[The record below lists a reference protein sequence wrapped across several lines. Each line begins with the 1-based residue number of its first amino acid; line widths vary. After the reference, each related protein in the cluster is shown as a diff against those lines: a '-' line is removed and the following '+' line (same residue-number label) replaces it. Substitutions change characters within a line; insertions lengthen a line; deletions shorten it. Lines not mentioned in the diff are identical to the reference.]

1 MKNVRFG
8 CKGKGNGRLAT
19 RHLLRKSRGNGLA
32 NGGWNEKKSTN
43 RQSFVQFQADP
54 MKWATGGGRD
64 RRALWRGLKISSKPM
79 YGNMN
84 SNNLPENVGISDN
97 PVASSADAPVP
108 VRRQVQNIEPRNENS
123 RETVNK
129 IDEAGITLGTK
140 MYINPLRDVVPMQIE
155 NMPLQTERVY
165 TEREIHN
172 YRFSPVTWCEPLR
185 VYRWQFNERP
195 VNNVAPVLYNHSI
208 VDLAHF
214 TVDVSNVQRAEQNT
228 PALSTLA
235 TTLRAYMG
243 TDAVTASGT
252 ALRSFQPQRNL
263 RDIQSLAAIVERL
276 PSSPASYYDEAP
288 LLRCLLLM
296 NTMASTNY
304 FQCHSAIVQQTF
316 MNLRPTGAPVTAW
329 SALPADNI
337 AGRQSPAQANGTDN
351 MVAMCLDTY
360 TRWLQGNPVNA
371 HANWVNTTPDMCTVV
386 PVQSN
391 WMCRE
396 WLIGY
401 ITCFTTTAWWN
412 FSRTVVFPALLIR
425 PTGVPSQ
432 NTQIQCIVD
441 ACTNVVT
448 GRYANIVLVITD
460 RTSDSYQ
467 AG

>member
-1 MKNVRFG
+1 
-8 CKGKGNGRLAT
+8 
-19 RHLLRKSRGNGLA
+19 
-32 NGGWNEKKSTN
+32 
-43 RQSFVQFQADP
+43 
-54 MKWATGGGRD
+54 
-64 RRALWRGLKISSKPM
+64 
-79 YGNMN
+79 
-84 SNNLPENVGISDN
+84 
-97 PVASSADAPVP
+97 
-108 VRRQVQNIEPRNENS
+108 
-123 RETVNK
+123 
-129 IDEAGITLGTK
+129 
-140 MYINPLRDVVPMQIE
+140 
-155 NMPLQTERVY
+155 
-165 TEREIHN
+165 
-172 YRFSPVTWCEPLR
+172 
-185 VYRWQFNERP
+185 
-195 VNNVAPVLYNHSI
+195 
-208 VDLAHF
+208 
-214 TVDVSNVQRAEQNT
+214 
-228 PALSTLA
+228 
-235 TTLRAYMG
+235 
-243 TDAVTASGT
+243 
-252 ALRSFQPQRNL
+252 
-263 RDIQSLAAIVERL
+263 
-276 PSSPASYYDEAP
+276 
-288 LLRCLLLM
+288 M

-371 HANWVNTTPDMCTVV
+371 HDNWVNTTPDMCTVV

>member
-1 MKNVRFG
+1 MRKWFG
-8 CKGKGNGRLAT
+8 EWWLER
-19 RHLLRKSRGNGLA
+19 
-32 NGGWNEKKSTN
+32 KKSTN

-64 RRALWRGLKISSKPM
+64 RRALWRGLKIFSKSI
-79 YGNMN
+79 YRNMN

-129 IDEAGITLGTK
+129 IDEAGITLGMK

-276 PSSPASYYDEAP
+276 PSRPASYYDEAP

-329 SALPADNI
+329 SAEMFRSKNVYD
-337 AGRQSPAQANGTDN
+337 
-351 MVAMCLDTY
+351 LDALFSTASIPQQPRRKQVSWAISDGKRHKVVEQTPSKSV
-360 TRWLQGNPVNA
+360 TRYQQ
-371 HANWVNTTPDMCTVV
+371 TT
-386 PVQSN
+386 
-391 WMCRE
+391 
-396 WLIGY
+396 
-401 ITCFTTTAWWN
+401 
-412 FSRTVVFPALLIR
+412 
-425 PTGVPSQ
+425 
-432 NTQIQCIVD
+432 
-441 ACTNVVT
+441 
-448 GRYANIVLVITD
+448 
-460 RTSDSYQ
+460 
-467 AG
+467 